1 MIRIRNLR
9 KAYRLQGQTK
19 VVADNISV
27 DFEPG
32 KVIGLL
38 GRNGAGKS
46 SLLRMV
52 AGTMRQDSGTIDIDG
67 TVSWPVGFA
76 GSFHKDL
83 TGAQNT
89 KFLARIYGVDT
100 EELREYV
107 EDFAELGQQFYL
119 PVRTYSSGMR
129 SRLAFGLSM
138 GIKFDV
144 YLVDEVTSVGD
155 ASFRK
160 KSMRVFQDR
169 METSGALLVTH
180 NLRVIERVCNAA
192 CILDEGRLTYFEDV
206 NEAIELHREMTA

>member
-9 KAYRLQGQTK
+9 KAYHLQGQTK
-19 VVADNISV
+19 IVADNISV

-32 KVIGLL
+32 KVIGML

-180 NLRVIERVCNAA
+180 NLRVIKRVCDAA
-192 CILDEGRLTYFEDV
+192 CVLDEGRLTYYDNV
-206 NEAIELHREMTA
+206 DEAIALHREMTA

>member
-9 KAYRLQGQTK
+9 KAYHLQGQTT

-27 DFEPG
+27 DFKSG
-32 KVIGLL
+32 MVVGLL

-52 AGTMRQDSGTIDIDG
+52 AGTMRQDSGSIEIDG

-107 EDFAELGQQFYL
+107 EDFAELGPQFYL

-160 KSMRVFQDR
+160 KSMHVFRDR
-169 METSGALLVTH
+169 MENSGALLVTH
-180 NLRVIERVCNAA
+180 NLRVISRVCDAA
-192 CILDEGRLTYFEDV
+192 CILDNGRLTYYDDV
-206 NEAIELHREMTA
+206 QEAVERHREMTA

>member
-9 KAYRLQGQTK
+9 KAYTLKGQTK
-19 VVADNISV
+19 TVADNISI
-27 DFEPG
+27 DFDSG

-46 SLLRMV
+46 SLLRMI
-52 AGTMRQDSGTIDIDG
+52 AGTMRQDSGTIEYDC

-76 GSFHKDL
+76 GSFHSDL

-107 EDFAELGQQFYL
+107 EDFSELGQQFYL

-138 GIKFDV
+138 GINFDV

-160 KSMRVFQDR
+160 KSMHVFRNR
-169 METSGALLVTH
+169 MENSGALLVTH
-180 NLRVIERVCNAA
+180 NLRVIENVCDAA
-192 CILDEGRLTYFEDV
+192 CVLNEGRLTYFDDV
-206 NEAIELHREMTA
+206 EEAVETHRKTTA

>member
-1 MIRIRNLR
+1 M
-9 KAYRLQGQTK
+9 
-19 VVADNISV
+19 ADNISV

-52 AGTMRQDSGTIDIDG
+52 AGTMRQDSGTIDVEG

-107 EDFAELGQQFYL
+107 EDFSELGPQFYL

-155 ASFRK
+155 AAFRK
-160 KSMRVFQDR
+160 KSMRVFRDR
-169 METSGALLVTH
+169 MESSGALLVTH
-180 NLRVIERVCNAA
+180 NLRVISNVCDAA
-192 CILDEGRLTYFEDV
+192 CILDEGRLSYFDDV
-206 NEAIELHREMTA
+206 EEAIELHRSMIT

>member
-1 MIRIRNLR
+1 MIRIRKLR

-32 KVIGLL
+32 KVVGLL

-52 AGTMRQDSGTIDIDG
+52 AGTMRQDSGTIAIDG

-107 EDFAELGQQFYL
+107 EDFADLGQQFYL
-119 PVRTYSSGMR
+119 PVRTYSSGMK

-155 ASFRK
+155 AAFRK
-160 KSMRVFQDR
+160 KSMRVFRDR
-169 METSGALLVTH
+169 MENSGALLVTH
-180 NLRVIERVCNAA
+180 NLRVISNVCDAA
-192 CILDEGRLTYFEDV
+192 CILDDGRLTYYDDV
-206 NEAIELHREMTA
+206 EEAIELHREMTA

>member
-1 MIRIRNLR
+1 MIRIRKLR
-9 KAYRLQGQTK
+9 KAYHLHGQTK

-32 KVIGLL
+32 KVVGVL

-46 SLLRMV
+46 SFLRMV
-52 AGTMRQDSGTIDIDG
+52 AGTMRQDSGSIDIDG

-160 KSMRVFQDR
+160 KSMRVFRDR
-169 METSGALLVTH
+169 MENSGALLVTH
-180 NLRVIERVCNAA
+180 SLRVISNVCDAA
-192 CILDEGRLTYFEDV
+192 CILDEGRLTYYEDV
-206 NEAIELHREMTA
+206 DEAIEMHREMTA

>member
-9 KAYRLQGQTK
+9 KAYRLHGQTK
-19 VVADNISV
+19 IVADKISV

-52 AGTMRQDSGTIDIDG
+52 AGTMRQDSGTIDITG

-160 KSMRVFQDR
+160 KSMRVFRDR
-169 METSGALLVTH
+169 MENSGALLVTH
-180 NLRVIERVCNAA
+180 NLRVIANVCDAA
-192 CILDEGRLTYFEDV
+192 CVLDEGRLTYFDDV
-206 NEAIELHREMTA
+206 EEAIALHRKMTA

>member
-1 MIRIRNLR
+1 MIRIRNLC

-160 KSMRVFQDR
+160 KSMRVFQNR

-180 NLRVIERVCNAA
+180 NLRVIKRVCNAA
-192 CILDEGRLTYFEDV
+192 CILDEGRLTYFDDV
-206 NEAIELHREMTA
+206 DEAIELHREMTA

>member
-9 KAYRLQGQTK
+9 KAYHLQGQSK
-19 VVADNISV
+19 IVADNISV

-52 AGTMRQDSGTIDIDG
+52 AGTMRQDSGTIDVEG

-107 EDFAELGQQFYL
+107 EDFSELGPQFYL

-155 ASFRK
+155 AAFRK
-160 KSMRVFQDR
+160 KSMRVFRDR
-169 METSGALLVTH
+169 MESSGALLVTH
-180 NLRVIERVCNAA
+180 NLRVISNVCDAA
-192 CILDEGRLTYFEDV
+192 CILDEGRLSYFDDV
-206 NEAIELHREMTA
+206 EEAIELHRSMIT

>member
-9 KAYRLQGQTK
+9 KAYRLHGHTK
-19 VVADNISV
+19 VVADKISV

-155 ASFRK
+155 AAFRK
-160 KSMRVFQDR
+160 KSMRVFRDR
-169 METSGALLVTH
+169 MENSGALLVTH
-180 NLRVIERVCNAA
+180 NLRVISNVCDAA
-192 CILDEGRLTYFEDV
+192 CVLDEGRLTYFDDV
-206 NEAIELHREMTA
+206 EEAVALHREMTA

>member
-9 KAYRLQGQTK
+9 KAYRMQGQTK

-27 DFEPG
+27 KFEPG

-52 AGTMRQDSGTIDIDG
+52 AGTMRQDGGSIDIDG

-155 ASFRK
+155 AAFRK
-160 KSMRVFQDR
+160 KSMRVFRDR
-169 METSGALLVTH
+169 MESSGALLVTH
-180 NLRVIERVCNAA
+180 NLRVISNVCDAA
-192 CILDEGRLTYFEDV
+192 CILDEGRLTYYDDV
-206 NEAIELHREMTA
+206 EEAVALHREMTA

>member
-9 KAYRLQGQTK
+9 KAYHLQGQTT

-27 DFEPG
+27 DFKSG
-32 KVIGLL
+32 MVVGLL

-52 AGTMRQDSGTIDIDG
+52 AGTMRQDSGSIEIDG

-107 EDFAELGQQFYL
+107 EDFAELGPQFYL
-119 PVRTYSSGMR
+119 RAYLFFGHAVPSGFW
-129 SRLAFGLSM
+129 AVHGHQ
-138 GIKFDV
+138 V
-144 YLVDEVTSVGD
+144 
-155 ASFRK
+155 
-160 KSMRVFQDR
+160 
-169 METSGALLVTH
+169 
-180 NLRVIERVCNAA
+180 
-192 CILDEGRLTYFEDV
+192 
-206 NEAIELHREMTA
+206 

>member
-9 KAYRLQGQTK
+9 KAYHLQGQSK
-19 VVADNISV
+19 IVADNISV

-52 AGTMRQDSGTIDIDG
+52 AGTMRQDSGTIDVEG
-67 TVSWPVGFA
+67 TVSGPVGFA

-107 EDFAELGQQFYL
+107 EDFSELGPQFYL
-119 PVRTYSSGMR
+119 PVRTY
-129 SRLAFGLSM
+129 
-138 GIKFDV
+138 
-144 YLVDEVTSVGD
+144 
-155 ASFRK
+155 
-160 KSMRVFQDR
+160 
-169 METSGALLVTH
+169 
-180 NLRVIERVCNAA
+180 
-192 CILDEGRLTYFEDV
+192 
-206 NEAIELHREMTA
+206 

>member
-1 MIRIRNLR
+1 MIRIRNLS
-9 KAYRLQGQTK
+9 KAYHLQGQTTL
-19 VVADNISV
+19 VADNISV
-27 DFEPG
+27 DFKSG
-32 KVIGLL
+32 MVVGLL

-52 AGTMRQDSGTIDIDG
+52 AGTMRQDSGSIEIDG

-107 EDFAELGQQFYL
+107 EDFAELGPQFYL

-160 KSMRVFQDR
+160 KSMHVFRDR
-169 METSGALLVTH
+169 MENSGALLVTH
-180 NLRVIERVCNAA
+180 NLRVISQVCDAA
-192 CILDEGRLTYFEDV
+192 CILDNGRLTYYDDV
-206 NEAIELHREMTA
+206 KEAVERHREMTA

>member
-9 KAYRLQGQTK
+9 KAYHLQGQSK

-52 AGTMRQDSGTIDIDG
+52 AGTMRQDSGTIDVEG

-107 EDFAELGQQFYL
+107 EDFSELGPQFYL

-155 ASFRK
+155 AAFRK
-160 KSMRVFQDR
+160 KSMRVFRDR
-169 METSGALLVTH
+169 MESSGALLVTH
-180 NLRVIERVCNAA
+180 NLRVISNVCDAA
-192 CILDEGRLTYFEDV
+192 CILDEGRLSYFDDV
-206 NEAIELHREMTA
+206 EEAIELHRSMIT

>member
-9 KAYRLQGQTK
+9 KAYHLQGQTK
-19 VVADNISV
+19 IVADNISV

-180 NLRVIERVCNAA
+180 NLRVIKRVCDAA
-192 CILDEGRLTYFEDV
+192 CVLDEGRLTYYDNV
-206 NEAIELHREMTA
+206 DEAIALHREMTA

>member
-9 KAYRLQGQTK
+9 KAYHLQRQTK

-52 AGTMRQDSGTIDIDG
+52 AGTMRQDSGTIDIEG

-160 KSMRVFQDR
+160 KSMRVFRDR

-180 NLRVIERVCNAA
+180 NLRVIENVCNAA
-192 CILDEGRLTYFEDV
+192 CILDEGRLTYYDDV
-206 NEAIELHREMTA
+206 QKAVEIHREMTS

>member
-19 VVADNISV
+19 IVADKISV

-52 AGTMRQDSGTIDIDG
+52 AGTMRQDSGTIDIEG

-160 KSMRVFQDR
+160 KSMRVFSDR
-169 METSGALLVTH
+169 MKNSGALLVTH
-180 NLRVIERVCNAA
+180 NLRVISNVCDAA
-192 CILDEGRLTYFEDV
+192 CILDEGRLTYYDDV
-206 NEAIELHREMTA
+206 EEAIQLHREMTA